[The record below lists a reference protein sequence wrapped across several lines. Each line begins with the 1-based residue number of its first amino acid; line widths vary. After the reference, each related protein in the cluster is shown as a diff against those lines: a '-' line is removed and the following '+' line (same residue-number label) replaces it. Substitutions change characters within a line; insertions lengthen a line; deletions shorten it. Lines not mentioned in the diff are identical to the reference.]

1 MTTKTAPETSPATRW
16 ATRWRNVYWLA
27 KSIHLGESPAHARGF
42 YGPGRFSPAR
52 DYASR
57 DVAEAMA
64 RKCLEQLSDD
74 AAPYV
79 TYLGAEPLPGD
90 A

>member
-1 MTTKTAPETSPATRW
+1 MVKIALVIGMIATVGLYATS
-16 ATRWRNVYWLA
+16 
-27 KSIHLGESPAHARGF
+27 S
-42 YGPGRFSPAR
+42 
-52 DYASR
+52 

-79 TYLGAEPLPGD
+79 TYLGAEPVPAD